1 MRYSYLIFV
10 YIQVERCNW
19 GKPEQQ
25 NGERPILSE
34 VRQQDIFILCSY
46 LTSEPSLSAR
56 WNSYETN
63 LLSTFEGLLD
73 SEALSDVT
81 LFCEGQY

>member
-1 MRYSYLIFV
+1 MNIKYVSHCRSRDVSDGLMNNKMGNDQYCLRYDTMKNIFLD
-10 YIQVERCNW
+10 N
-19 GKPEQQ
+19 
-25 NGERPILSE
+25 SF
-34 VRQQDIFILCSY
+34 IFILF
-46 LTSEPSLSAR
+46 R

-81 LFCEGQY
+81 LFCEGKLSIQF

>member
-1 MRYSYLIFV
+1 MQLTEAWTTKWWTTNIVWGETYFYL
-10 YIQVERCNW
+10 
-19 GKPEQQ
+19 
-25 NGERPILSE
+25 LSK
-34 VRQQDIFILCSY
+34 
-46 LTSEPSLSAR
+46 THSEPSLTTR

-81 LFCEGQY
+81 LFCEGQ

>member
-1 MRYSYLIFV
+1 MYERGSPFEKISKKMTYLWR
-10 YIQVERCNW
+10 EMN
-19 GKPEQQ
+19 E
-25 NGERPILSE
+25 
-34 VRQQDIFILCSY
+34 CSHF
-46 LTSEPSLSAR
+46 R

-81 LFCEGQY
+81 LFCEGKMR

>member
-1 MRYSYLIFV
+1 MQLTEAWTTKWWTTNIV
-10 YIQVERCNW
+10 W
-19 GKPEQQ
+19 GKKYFYSAGWDLNP
-25 NGERPILSE
+25 PLS
-34 VRQQDIFILCSY
+34 
-46 LTSEPSLSAR
+46 PR

-81 LFCEGQY
+81 LFCEGKSASVMQWLCCDISDNR